1 MKQNLSRNDF
11 VRQLVTI
18 SDFVIINVILV
29 CLIELLPNHIPLYFH
44 NETKIRQLFTIAGLV
59 LIKSFSECLNW

>member
-44 NETKIRQLFTIAGLV
+44 NETKIIFFFFNSIQNI
-59 LIKSFSECLNW
+59 LNIDFDIT